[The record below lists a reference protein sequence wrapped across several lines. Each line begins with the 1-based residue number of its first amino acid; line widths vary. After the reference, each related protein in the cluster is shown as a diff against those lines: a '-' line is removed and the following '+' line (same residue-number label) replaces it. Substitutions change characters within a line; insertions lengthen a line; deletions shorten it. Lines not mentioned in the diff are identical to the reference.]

1 MAKRFL
7 MLVFT
12 LVLAVTAILIAAIH
26 PTGPNTVSYDEPAS
40 LWLSIGMV
48 VVLFLPLFLL
58 SYFNH
63 LVVKIISA
71 LCQSI
76 IVLSFLMLIPI
87 GLFAPNGF
95 WHSMNR
101 MISTFVSILSI
112 VVTIM
117 VELKSN

>member
-26 PTGPNTVSYDEPAS
+26 PTGPNTVSYDEPAG

-58 SYFNH
+58 SYFNY

-76 IVLSFLMLIPI
+76 IVLSFLTLIPI
-87 GLFAPNGF
+87 GIIAPNGF
-95 WHSMNR
+95 WLSMIG
-101 MISTFVSILSI
+101 MIGTIVSILSI

-117 VELKSN
+117 VGLKSK

>member
-26 PTGPNTVSYDEPAS
+26 PTGPNTVSYDEPAG

-48 VVLFLPLFLL
+48 FVLFLPLFLL

-63 LVVKIISA
+63 LVVKFICD
-71 LCQSI
+71 LCKSF
-76 IVLSFLMLIPI
+76 IVLSFLSLIPI
-87 GLFAPNGF
+87 EIIAPNGF
-95 WHSMNR
+95 WLSM
-101 MISTFVSILSI
+101 IGIIGTIVSILSI

-117 VELKSN
+117 VGLKSK

>member
-1 MAKRFL
+1 
-7 MLVFT
+7 
-12 LVLAVTAILIAAIH
+12 AILIAAIH
-26 PTGPNTVSYDEPAS
+26 PTGPNTVSDDEPGG

-76 IVLSFLMLIPI
+76 IVLSFLTLIPI
-87 GLFAPNGF
+87 GIIAPNGL
-95 WHSMNR
+95 WLSIIG
-101 MISTFVSILSI
+101 MIDNIDSILSI
-112 VVTIM
+112 VLTIM
-117 VELKSN
+117 VGLKSK

>member
-12 LVLAVTAILIAAIH
+12 LILAVTAILIAAIH
-26 PTGPNTVSYDEPAS
+26 PTGPNTVSYDEPAG

-63 LVVKIISA
+63 LVVIIIYA

-76 IVLSFLMLIPI
+76 IVLCFLLLFIIVIIVRILFLLCILFMI
-87 GLFAPNGF
+87 GLFV
-95 WHSMNR
+95 
-101 MISTFVSILSI
+101 I
-112 VVTIM
+112 
-117 VELKSN
+117 

>member
-12 LVLAVTAILIAAIH
+12 LVLAVTAILIAAMH
-26 PTGPNTVSYDEPAS
+26 PPGPNIVSYYERAG

-63 LVVKIISA
+63 LVVKIIA
-71 LCQSI
+71 AWCQSI
-76 IVLSFLMLIPI
+76 IVLSFLTLIPI
-87 GLFAPNGF
+87 GIIAPNGF
-95 WHSMNR
+95 WLSM
-101 MISTFVSILSI
+101 
-112 VVTIM
+112 
-117 VELKSN
+117 

>member
-26 PTGPNTVSYDEPAS
+26 PTGPNTVSYDEPAG

-48 VVLFLPLFLL
+48 VVLFSPLFLL

-71 LCQSI
+71 LFQSI
-76 IVLSFLMLIPI
+76 IVLSFLLLIPI
-87 GLFAPNGF
+87 VIIAPNVF
-95 WHSMNR
+95 WLSMLG
-101 MISTFVSILSI
+101 IIGTIVIIFSI
-112 VVTIM
+112 VV
-117 VELKSN
+117 KSIVDL

>member
-26 PTGPNTVSYDEPAS
+26 PTGPNTVSYDEPAG

-48 VVLFLPLFLL
+48 VVLFL

-71 LCQSI
+71 LCQLI
-76 IVLSFLMLIPI
+76 IVLSFLTLIPI
-87 GLFAPNGF
+87 GIIAPNGF
-95 WHSMNR
+95 WLSMIG
-101 MISTFVSILSI
+101 MIGTIVSILSI

-117 VELKSN
+117 VGLKSK

>member
-12 LVLAVTAILIAAIH
+12 LILAVTAILIAAIH
-26 PTGPNTVSYDEPAS
+26 PTGPNTVSYDEPAG

-76 IVLSFLMLIPI
+76 IVLSFLTLIPI
-87 GLFAPNGF
+87 GIIAPNGF
-95 WHSMNR
+95 WLSMIG
-101 MISTFVSILSI
+101 MIGTIVSILSI

-117 VELKSN
+117 VGLKSK

>member
-26 PTGPNTVSYDEPAS
+26 PTGPNTVSYDEPAGV
-40 LWLSIGMV
+40 WLSIGMV

-76 IVLSFLMLIPI
+76 FLFSFFTLIPI
-87 GLFAPNGF
+87 GIISPNVLFF
-95 WHSMNR
+95 I
-101 MISTFVSILSI
+101 MIG
-112 VVTIM
+112 M
-117 VELKSN
+117 

>member
-12 LVLAVTAILIAAIH
+12 LALAVTAILIAAIH
-26 PTGPNTVSYDEPAS
+26 PTGPNTVSYDEPVS

-48 VVLFLPLFLL
+48 VVLFLPLLLL

-63 LVVKIISA
+63 LAVKIISA
-71 LCQSI
+71 LCQSF
-76 IVLSFLMLIPI
+76 IVLSFLTLIPI
-87 GLFAPNGF
+87 GGIAPNGF
-95 WHSMNR
+95 WLSMIG
-101 MISTFVSILSI
+101 MIGTIVSILSI

-117 VELKSN
+117 VGLKSK

>member
-1 MAKRFL
+1 MAKRLL

-12 LVLAVTAILIAAIH
+12 LVLVVTAILIAAIH
-26 PTGPNTVSYDEPAS
+26 PTGPNTVSYDEPAG
-40 LWLSIGMV
+40 LWLSIVML

-76 IVLSFLMLIPI
+76 IVLSFLSLIPI
-87 GLFAPNGF
+87 GIIAPNGF
-95 WHSMNR
+95 WLSMLG
-101 MISTFVSILSI
+101 IIGTIVSILSI

-117 VELKSN
+117 VGLKSK